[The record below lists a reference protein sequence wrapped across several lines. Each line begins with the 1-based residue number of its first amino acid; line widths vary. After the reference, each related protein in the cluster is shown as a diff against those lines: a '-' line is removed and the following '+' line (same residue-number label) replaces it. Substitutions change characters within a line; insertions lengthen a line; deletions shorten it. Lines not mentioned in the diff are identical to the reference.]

1 MNCSEFMVELTDL
14 LDDQLDQELRRELDV
29 HMSGCDHCKV
39 VFVTT
44 RKTIQIYR
52 NHEVFELAPALQE
65 RLHAAILE
73 HCRKS
78 ADCGPKRTALKKKVS
93 G

>member
-14 LDDQLDQELRRELDV
+14 LDDQLDVELRRELDV

-52 NHEVFELAPALQE
+52 NHELFELEPALQE
-65 RLHAAILE
+65 RLHSAILE

-78 ADCGPKRTALKKKVS
+78 GGCKPKRAPKKITS
-93 G
+93 